1 MKVFLDTNVLL
12 DLLSTTERPSSEAA
26 RIIFQAI
33 RSGYLE
39 GVLTTQSIVDANYI
53 LSRLGQGF
61 SAEAFAKTII
71 SLINFVNISGLN
83 SFDLQEALLHPTG
96 DFEDDVQFAHAEAE
110 GCDVFLTSDQ
120 GLLKRT
126 SEIGMQILP
135 PTQFVARMT
144 AR

>member
-12 DLLSTTERPSSEAA
+12 DLLSATERPSSEAS
-26 RIIFQAI
+26 RMIFQAI

-61 SAEAFAKTII
+61 SAEAFSRAVL
-71 SLINFVNISGLN
+71 SLLNFVNISSLD
-83 SFDLQEALLHPTG
+83 SFDIHAALLHPSG

-110 GCDVFLTSDQ
+110 GCDVFVTSDQ
-120 GLLKRT
+120 GLLNRT
-126 SEIGMQILP
+126 SEIGMIILP
-135 PTQFVARMT
+135 PTQIIARMSG
-144 AR
+144 R

>member
-12 DLLSTTERPSSEAA
+12 DLLSAAERPSSEAS
-26 RIIFQAI
+26 RMIFQAI

-61 SAEAFAKTII
+61 SAEAFSRAVL
-71 SLINFVNISGLN
+71 SLLNFVNISSLD
-83 SFDLQEALLHPTG
+83 SFDIHAALLHPSG

-110 GCDVFLTSDQ
+110 GCDVFVTSDQ
-120 GLLKRT
+120 GLLNRT
-126 SEIGMQILP
+126 SEIGMIILP
-135 PTQFVARMT
+135 PTQFVARMSG
-144 AR
+144 R